1 MRRCQPRRL
10 WWALVPTLGE
20 SSPNVHSRRIHA
32 LSAALV
38 AAALVLTGCGGSK
51 DSKGSVLDQI
61 TVADGTDKTPPT
73 VTIKPKPLTVTET
86 TTKVVKAGSGATVK
100 GDEIVSL
107 KYVLLNGKDSSTLD
121 TNFGKANLGLNLGA
135 TDLLPG
141 LKKGLTNQ
149 KVGSRLLV
157 AMPPKDAF
165 GTQGNAD
172 IKVGGTDTV
181 VFLMDVLSTQKPL
194 KEAQGKAVKPAAG
207 LPTVTMN
214 AGKAAT
220 IAIPKGQKPPIKTVA
235 QLLVEGTGPK
245 VGAGQT
251 IRVTYTGALW
261 KDGKVFDSSANSPQG
276 YFETV
281 IGQKQVIKAWDEQLV
296 GKPVGSRVLLVVP
309 PADGYGAAGSPPKIS
324 GTDTLVFV
332 VDILAAY

>member
-1 MRRCQPRRL
+1 VQTRRF
-10 WWALVPTLGE
+10 
-20 SSPNVHSRRIHA
+20 HA
-32 LSAALV
+32 IGAALV
-38 AAALVLTGCGGSK
+38 AAALVLTACG
-51 DSKGSVLDQI
+51 DSKNAKATVLDQVTVVGGSDSTAPTI
-61 TVADGTDKTPPT
+61 TV
-73 VTIKPKPLTVTET
+73 KPKPLSVTVTT
-86 TTKVVKAGSGATVK
+86 TRVVKEGAGATIK

-107 KYVLLNGKDSSTLD
+107 KYVLLNAKDGAQLD
-121 TNFGKANLGLNLGA
+121 TNFGKANLGLNLGSA
-135 TDLLPG
+135 DLLPG
-141 LKKGLTNQ
+141 LKKGLANQ

-165 GTQGNAD
+165 GTQGNAQ

-181 VFLMDVLSTQKPL
+181 LFLMDVLSTQKPL
-194 KEAQGKAVKPAAG
+194 KTAEGKEVKPAAG
-207 LPTVTMN
+207 LPTVQMQD
-214 AGKAAT
+214 GKAAT
-220 IAIPKGQKPPIKTVA
+220 ITIPKGAKPPTKTVG
-235 QLLVEGTGPK
+235 QLLVEGTGAK
-245 VGAGQT
+245 VTAGQT

-261 KDGKVFDSSANSPQG
+261 KDGKTFDSSANSPQG

-281 IGQKQVIKAWDEQLV
+281 IGQKHVIKAWDDQLV

>member
-1 MRRCQPRRL
+1 VHLRRF
-10 WWALVPTLGE
+10 
-20 SSPNVHSRRIHA
+20 HA
-32 LSAALV
+32 LGAALV
-38 AAALVLTGCGGSK
+38 VAAVALTGCGGSSSPK
-51 DSKGSVLDQI
+51 ASPLDKI
-61 TVADGTDKTPPT
+61 TVSGGSETSAPT
-73 VTIKPKPLTVTET
+73 VTVRPEPLKVTET
-86 TTKVVKAGSGATVK
+86 TTKVLKAGTGDKVT

-107 KYVLLNGKDSSTLD
+107 NYVLVNGKDSSVLD
-121 TNFGKANLGLNLGA
+121 TNFGKQKLGLNLGSA
-135 TDLLPG
+135 NLLPG

-181 VFLMDVLSTQKPL
+181 VFLMDVLGTTVPL
-194 KEAQGKAVKPAAG
+194 KSAEGDPVKPVAG
-207 LPTVTMN
+207 LPTVQMN
-214 AGKAAT
+214 DGKAAT
-220 IAIPKGQKPPIKTVA
+220 ITIPKGKKPPTKTA
-235 QLLVEGTGPK
+235 GQLLVKGKGAK
-245 VGAGQT
+245 VEAGQT

-261 KDGKVFDSSANSPQG
+261 KDGKVFDSSANSPEG

-281 IGQKQVIKAWDEQLV
+281 IGKQQVIKAWDSQLV
-296 GKPVGSRVLLVVP
+296 GQPVGSRVLMVVP